1 MSRFIYVIHIVGM
14 VTSLHFSEITQTS
27 QHSLQIMDSI
37 ALLFT
42 AVLLVSTVAVLAAY
56 YRRIKDA
63 GEKYEEAKG
72 IVGDVIVSYNT
83 QLRMQEEALEKLS
96 YKVEGADA
104 RSGAIIQRMGDLE
117 KQDSA
122 LPAKLVDLAQKQD
135 TLAKDLTSVKSEVEK
150 LRNMQESFEK
160 QMNSMPEAKIE
171 AAIPI
176 RRERALEP
184 LTETELHV
192 LEFIAT
198 EGEKTAPE
206 IRDMIKLTREH
217 SARLVKKLYE
227 DGYLERDTVKTPYK
241 YRVKDEMLKILRKPE
256 ANTQA

>member
-1 MSRFIYVIHIVGM
+1 MSRFIYVIHIVGI
-14 VTSLHFSEITQTS
+14 VTSLHFREITQTS
-27 QHSLQIMDSI
+27 QRSLQIMDSI
-37 ALLFT
+37 VLLFT
-42 AVLLVSTVAVLAAY
+42 AVLLVSTMAVLAAY
-56 YRRIKDA
+56 YRRIKVA
-63 GEKYEEAKG
+63 GEKYEEAKA

-83 QLRMQEEALEKLS
+83 QLRVQEEALEKLS

-104 RSGAIIQRMGDLE
+104 RSGAIMQRMGDLE
-117 KQDSA
+117 KEDIA
-122 LPAKLVDLAQKQD
+122 LPAKIADFAQKQD
-135 TLAKDLTSVKSEVEK
+135 TLAKDLTSVKSELEK
-150 LRNMQESFEK
+150 LKNMQESFEK
-160 QMNSMPEAKIE
+160 QMNSVPEAKIE
-171 AAIPI
+171 TAIPI

-227 DGYLERDTVKTPYK
+227 DGYLERDTAKTPYK
-241 YRVKDEMLKILRKPE
+241 YRVKDEMLKILKKPE
-256 ANTQA
+256 TNTQV